1 MVQLYADVILLIML
15 ELQDD
20 LSSLHSCVLVSRSWS
35 RIAVPF
41 LWKYFSCING
51 FTYNRDRESRIKLY
65 KVIANFLPIESENL
79 LIKSNIILPSYKLPR
94 KPTFEYMN
102 YFTQITPCWIKDMVQ
117 LFIEEDSIYKKNL
130 LEVQIYNL
138 IFKNCK
144 NINHFYLNTDI
155 KFYNFPSVGSFF
167 LNLQSLGISFENNIV
182 TSKTLLELSTICQ
195 NIKILEINYCN
206 EDSKGLASFIE
217 MQHDLRYL
225 FLHFINNN
233 NNKNK
238 YPLLSNVIKE
248 KGCHI
253 KNIFGNTTYRSW
265 FIFKFNKS
273 TTL

>member
-79 LIKSNIILPSYKLPR
+79 LIKI
-94 KPTFEYMN
+94 
-102 YFTQITPCWIKDMVQ
+102 
-117 LFIEEDSIYKKNL
+117 
-130 LEVQIYNL
+130 
-138 IFKNCK
+138 
-144 NINHFYLNTDI
+144 
-155 KFYNFPSVGSFF
+155 
-167 LNLQSLGISFENNIV
+167 

-217 MQHDLRYL
+217 MQHDLR
-225 FLHFINNN
+225 
-233 NNKNK
+233 
-238 YPLLSNVIKE
+238 NVIKE

>member
-1 MVQLYADVILLIML
+1 MVQLNADVILLIML

-35 RIAVPF
+35 QVAVPF

-102 YFTQITPCWIKDMVQ
+102 YFTQITPYWIRDMVQ
-117 LFIEEDSIYKKNL
+117 LFIKEDSIYKKNL

-144 NINHFYLNTDI
+144 NTDI
-155 KFYNFPSVGSFF
+155 KFYKFPSVGSFF

-195 NIKILEINYCN
+195 NIKILEINSCN
-206 EDSKGLASFIE
+206 EDSK
-217 MQHDLRYL
+217 
-225 FLHFINNN
+225 
-233 NNKNK
+233 
-238 YPLLSNVIKE
+238 
-248 KGCHI
+248 
-253 KNIFGNTTYRSW
+253 T
-265 FIFKFNKS
+265 
-273 TTL
+273 